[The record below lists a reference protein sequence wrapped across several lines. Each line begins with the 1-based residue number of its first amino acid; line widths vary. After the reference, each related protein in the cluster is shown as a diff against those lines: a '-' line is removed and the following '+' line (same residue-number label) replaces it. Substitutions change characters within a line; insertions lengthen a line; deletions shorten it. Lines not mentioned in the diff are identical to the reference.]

1 MVDMGWNTA
10 FSMGVVVS
18 RFEAWHFAAH
28 TLTRSFL
35 VRRVNKSAHADTQ
48 QQITASGRWLR
59 AAQRQRLAFIR

>member
-35 VRRVNKSAHADTQ
+35 VRRVNKPAHADTQ
-48 QQITASGRWLR
+48 QLVAAARHLLSASGL
-59 AAQRQRLAFIR
+59 QR